1 MVQEFILIA
10 FSGLQQLQLLLFFLV
25 LVAYIICV
33 TGNITIIVLV
43 RIEPLLQTPM
53 YFFISTF
60 SVLEIMFVTVT
71 IPKLLDN
78 LISGN
83 KRISFIECFTQM
95 FIFNSLG
102 ATECYLLLVMA
113 FDRDL
118 AINSPLRYS
127 AIMRK
132 DICTQL
138 AVAPWIV
145 GLSLSFLTLIYTAQ
159 LKFCG
164 PNQINHFI
172 CDVAPLQNLSCSDP
186 SMSKLNTIMVAI
198 LAIIFP
204 VLIIIAFYVHIIS
217 AILKIKGNK
226 SKQKAFST
234 CSSHL
239 IVTSLFFGAALV
251 VYIRPTGSQND
262 KFLALIYMVL
272 TPLLNPF
279 IYTLKNSDVKM
290 AITNL
295 VLKKINVLCDL

>member
-10 FSGLQQLQLLLFFLV
+10 FSSLKQLQLLLFFLV

-33 TGNITIIVLV
+33 AGHITITILV
-43 RIEPLLQTPM
+43 RIEPLLQSPM

-60 SVLEIMFVTVT
+60 AVLEIMFVTVA

-78 LISGN
+78 LITGN

-102 ATECYLLLVMA
+102 MSECYLLLVMA

-132 DICTQL
+132 EVYTLL
-138 AVAPWIV
+138 AVAPWIG
-145 GLSLSFLTLIYTAQ
+145 GLSLSSLTLIYTVQ

-164 PNQINHFI
+164 PNQINHFL
-172 CDVAPLQNLSCSDP
+172 CDLAPLQNLSCSDP
-186 SMSKLNTIMVAI
+186 SMSKLATIIVTI
-198 LAIIFP
+198 LSAVFP
-204 VLIIIAFYVHIIS
+204 ILIIITCYVHIINTIS
-217 AILKIKGNK
+217 KIKGAEG
-226 SKQKAFST
+226 KQKAFST

-239 IVTSLFFGAALV
+239 IVTSLCFGSALV
-251 VYIRPTGSQND
+251 VYISPTGSEND
-262 KFLALIYMVL
+262 KYLALIYTVL

-279 IYTLKNSDVKM
+279 IYTLRNSDVKT
-290 AITNL
+290 AITNS
-295 VLKKINVLCDL
+295 VLKKLHLSCGL

>member
-10 FSGLQQLQLLLFFLV
+10 FSSLKQLQLLLFFLV
-25 LVAYIICV
+25 LIAFIICV
-33 TGNITIIVLV
+33 TGNVTIIVLV

-60 SVLEIMFVTVT
+60 AGLEIIFVMVT

-83 KRISFIECFTQM
+83 KKISFIECFTQM
-95 FIFNSLG
+95 FVFSGLG
-102 ATECYLLLVMA
+102 MTECYLLLVMA
-113 FDRDL
+113 FDRYL

-132 DICTQL
+132 EMYTPL
-138 AVAPWIV
+138 AVAPWIG
-145 GLSLSFLTLIYTAQ
+145 GLSISSVTTTYTAQ

-172 CDVAPLQNLSCSDP
+172 CDVLPLQNLSCSDP
-186 SMSKLNTIMVAI
+186 FMSKITTIIAAI
-198 LAIIFP
+198 LVVLFP
-204 VLIIIAFYVHIIS
+204 VLIIIAFYIHITNTIT
-217 AILKIKGNK
+217 KIKGAEG
-226 SKQKAFST
+226 KQKAFST

-239 IVTSLFFGAALV
+239 IVTSLYFGTGLV
-251 VYIRPTGSQND
+251 LYIRPTGSQND
-262 KFLALIYMVL
+262 KYLALIYTVL

-279 IYTLKNSDVKM
+279 IYTLRNSDVKT

-295 VLKKINVLCDL
+295 VLKKISCGL